1 MKVKTALILICLV
14 AIVTSAAWIN
24 YTYLN
29 EAFGS
34 GPPYYGR
41 TTNMDK
47 WTNPVPTLAV
57 IDVIA
62 ALLLLILFR
71 VGFTHS
77 QKEASNGG
85 AR

>member
-14 AIVTSAAWIN
+14 TIVTAAAWIN
-24 YTYLN
+24 YTNLN

-47 WTNPVPTLAV
+47 WTNPIPTLML
-57 IDVIA
+57 IDIVA
-62 ALLLLILFR
+62 ALLLVILFK
-71 VGFTHS
+71 VGFRNAE
-77 QKEASNGG
+77 K
-85 AR
+85 